1 MNFAEKILH
10 YLDILIGD
18 YNKTINSEK
27 QLIEN
32 RSHLESHLKNLA
44 EEKDMLNDKI
54 DKILY
59 DNQEDI
65 KNIELNKN
73 EELNRQRDI
82 LYEKISSVNF
92 LILFYKFLIQL
103 KLFIFYEF
111 FLKIIKLTELL
122 EESNQIIS
130 SYEKENENL
139 KEKNLKLESN
149 LKLLTNS
156 HMDLEYF
163 IF

>member
-59 DNQEDI
+59 EKQEEI

-73 EELNRQRDI
+73 EELNRQREI

-92 LILFYKFLIQL
+92 
-103 KLFIFYEF
+103 
-111 FLKIIKLTELL
+111 
-122 EESNQIIS
+122 
-130 SYEKENENL
+130 
-139 KEKNLKLESN
+139 
-149 LKLLTNS
+149 
-156 HMDLEYF
+156 
-163 IF
+163 

>member
-59 DNQEDI
+59 DKQEEI

-73 EELNRQRDI
+73 EELNRQREI

-92 LILFYKFLIQL
+92 LILLKNFFKIKSLLNYWKNLI
-103 KLFIFYEF
+103 KLF
-111 FLKIIKLTELL
+111 LLMKKKMKI
-122 EESNQIIS
+122 
-130 SYEKENENL
+130 
-139 KEKNLKLESN
+139 
-149 LKLLTNS
+149 
-156 HMDLEYF
+156 
-163 IF
+163 